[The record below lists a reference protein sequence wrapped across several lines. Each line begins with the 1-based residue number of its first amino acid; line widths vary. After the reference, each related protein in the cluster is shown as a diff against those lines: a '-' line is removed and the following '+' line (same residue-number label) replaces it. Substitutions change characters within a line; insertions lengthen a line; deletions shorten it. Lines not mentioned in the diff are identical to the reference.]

1 MSPAVDLLLGGRYQ
15 LKERIAR
22 GGMGEVWRAND
33 LALGRDV
40 AVKVLR
46 PEIVDDPLFLE
57 RFRNEAR
64 NTALISHPGIAQVF
78 DYGEDGQYAYL
89 VMELVPGE
97 PLSALLMRE
106 GSLSVDR
113 TLDVIGQA
121 ALALQAAHDKGVVHR
136 DIKPGNILVM
146 PNGQV
151 KLADFGIAR
160 GLDTQTLTQTGR
172 VMGTPHYFSPEQ
184 SAGQRATA
192 ASDIYALGVVAYE
205 CLCGRRPF
213 DAETPVALA
222 LAHLREEPP
231 PLPDHIPAGV
241 RALVARAMAKD
252 PAQRPASAAHFG
264 RRLLALRDAYRAAM
278 QSAQPPSPDPADLSP
293 ASPVLPA
300 APTHRPP
307 IHAHPPRPGATPVA
321 EPPVHSASAGPYHQ
335 RYASWNTP
343 ADTPPAPTAPARPVA
358 QPTPPPRTLRG
369 TPGPA
374 PATSV
379 TYRSR
384 SRRGHGRR
392 LLAWLALLALLSAG
406 AYAFWRTQAR
416 TGLLS
421 GLLGYHQP
429 AIRPA
434 GATSLPRYSPQAD
447 DQRYDVEQSVTQTR
461 SRTKIEVTPAD
472 YVGRPYAE
480 VYRELRRLG
489 LLPVKVDSAKNGRP
503 GTVSSIA
510 PTGMLNRGETV
521 RVAVVSADGHA
532 TRPNKGKG
540 KGKKSDG

>member
-1 MSPAVDLLLGGRYQ
+1 MSPAGDLLLGGRYQ

-78 DYGEDGQYAYL
+78 DYGEDRRYAYL

-97 PLSALLMRE
+97 PLSALLMKE
-106 GSLSVDR
+106 GALSVDR
-113 TLDVIGQA
+113 TLDIIGQA

-160 GLDTQTLTQTGR
+160 GLGTQTLTQTGR

-184 SAGQRATA
+184 SAGQRATP

-205 CLCGRRPF
+205 CLSGRRPF
-213 DAETPVALA
+213 DAATPVALA

-278 QSAQPPSPDPADLSP
+278 QATQPPPIELRPPVAP
-293 ASPVLPA
+293 SPV
-300 APTHRPP
+300 
-307 IHAHPPRPGATPVA
+307 HAYPQHPGA
-321 EPPVHSASAGPYHQ
+321 EPPAHLPGYAYWSA
-335 RYASWNTP
+335 P
-343 ADTPPAPTAPARPVA
+343 AMPDPPPAPSARPVA
-358 QPTPPPRTLRG
+358 RPTPPPRIPQ
-369 TPGPA
+369 PG
-374 PATSV
+374 ATV
-379 TYRSR
+379 THRSR
-384 SRRGHGRR
+384 PRSRPRRRRGRR
-392 LLAWLALLALLSAG
+392 LLAWLLLLALLGAG
-406 AYAFWRTQAR
+406 VYVSWVFWRAQAR
-416 TGLLS
+416 IAS
-421 GLLGYHQP
+421 LGHDQAVTQSAS
-429 AIRPA
+429 AIPQ
-434 GATSLPRYSPQAD
+434 PRYAPQAD
-447 DQRYDVEQSVTQTR
+447 DQRYEVTQPVTQQR
-461 SRTKIEVTPAD
+461 PWTKIKVAAANHVDRPAT
-472 YVGRPYAE
+472 E
-480 VYRELRRLG
+480 MCRELRRSG
-489 LLPVKVDSAKNGRP
+489 LSPVEADSVMNGKA

-510 PTGMLNRGETV
+510 PTGTLSRRETA
-521 RVAVVSADGHA
+521 RVAVVSADKPHDQAEEGQ
-532 TRPNKGKG
+532 GEG
-540 KGKKSDG
+540 QEE